1 MEVLDKTADVLIV
14 GGGAAGCY
22 AAITLATDHPELRV
36 LLVDKAGI
44 KRSGC
49 LAAGVNALNAY
60 ITPGHSPEDYADY
73 AAKDAAGIVRD
84 DLLQGTQD
92 RRPPSGGEAARL

>member
-1 MEVLDKTADVLIV
+1 MEVLDKAADVLIV

-22 AAITLATDHPELRV
+22 AAITLATDHPELKV

-49 LAAGVNALNAY
+49 LAAGVKIFLLPA
-60 ITPGHSPEDYADY
+60 P
-73 AAKDAAGIVRD
+73 AAM
-84 DLLQGTQD
+84 TCC
-92 RRPPSGGEAARL
+92 